1 MKSLT
6 YSFTHLPRASLAT
19 AVVLLATASFGLAQ
33 TTSSSSSPSNSSTN
47 SNRYGSSSSS
57 TTPDNSANSNY
68 NSTANS
74 TSSSD
79 NTYGTSN
86 TTSTDSSRRRRS
98 DMSTTSASEKLS
110 WMDRRFVTKTA
121 DGNKDEIALAKLAAE
136 KATNPDVRNFA
147 QKLVDDH
154 TAMGTELTDLAGQKN
169 VKLDNDNDKDRAYKR
184 LSKKSG
190 DEFDRE
196 FVEHMIDE
204 HENDIKM
211 FEKESTNAKDS
222 ELREFASKNLAHLR
236 EHLAMA
242 QNLRSSTVPTGRTDK
257 NSGHGTKSSTGSYD
271 ESSTSSSSSSMPST
285 SGASSSSTSTDT
297 SGNTDSSSSTTDQ
310 KRGGSK

>member
-6 YSFTHLPRASLAT
+6 YSFTHLPRATLAT
-19 AVVLLATASFGLAQ
+19 AVALLATASFGLAQ

-47 SNRYGSSSSS
+47 SSRYGSSSS

-68 NSTANS
+68 SSSANS
-74 TSSSD
+74 QSSSD

-86 TTSTDSSRRRRS
+86 TTSTDSSRRHHS
-98 DMSTTSASEKLS
+98 DLSTSSTSEKLS

-121 DGNKDEIALAKLAAE
+121 DGNNDEVALAKLAAE

-169 VKLDNDNDKDRAYKR
+169 VKLDKDNDKDRAYKR

-204 HENDIKM
+204 HEKDIKM
-211 FEKESTNAKDS
+211 FEKESTDAKDA

-242 QNLRSSTVPTGRTDK
+242 QNLRSSTMPTGRTDK
-257 NSGHGTKSSTGSYD
+257 SSGHSTKSSTGSYD
-271 ESSTSSSSSSMPST
+271 ESSTSSSGSSMPAT
-285 SGASSSSTSTDT
+285 SGSSSTSTSKDT
-297 SGNTDSSSSTTDQ
+297 SGNTDSSSSTTDP